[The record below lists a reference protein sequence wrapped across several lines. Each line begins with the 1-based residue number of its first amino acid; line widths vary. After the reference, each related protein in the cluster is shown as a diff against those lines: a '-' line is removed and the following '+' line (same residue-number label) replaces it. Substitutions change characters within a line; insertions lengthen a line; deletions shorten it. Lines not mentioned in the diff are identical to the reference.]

1 LSFDAQTKHNR
12 LIKSGIDE
20 YIGTNISQLETLPT
34 TIKEHMMSCGIVIG
48 DDELRN
54 IVMEVRNE
62 LVKSKM
68 NYQHQVQDAM
78 DVDVRNI

>member
-1 LSFDAQTKHNR
+1 
-12 LIKSGIDE
+12 
-20 YIGTNISQLETLPT
+20 
-34 TIKEHMMSCGIVIG
+34 MG
-48 DDELRN
+48 DDEVKG
-54 IVMEVRNE
+54 IVMEIRNE